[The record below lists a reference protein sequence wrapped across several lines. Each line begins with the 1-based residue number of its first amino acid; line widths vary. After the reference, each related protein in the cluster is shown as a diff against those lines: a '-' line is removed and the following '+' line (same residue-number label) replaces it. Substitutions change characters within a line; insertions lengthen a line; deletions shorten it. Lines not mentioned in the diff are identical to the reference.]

1 MKPKINVSD
10 LISKQTCKTWSCSVL
25 LKSHFFINVSLF
37 IKLKKKRKEI
47 KKSKEEETKM

>member
-37 IKLKKKRKEI
+37 IKLKKKCKEM